1 MIEAATRLSLA
12 LTAFAMAAAA
22 YRIIRGPALA
32 DRVLA
37 ADLLATCIMA
47 VLIISGVAAAAR
59 DRLDAVM
66 VIALVS
72 FFSTVALAKYLLG
85 GRPLD

>member
-1 MIEAATRLSLA
+1 MDVAANV
-12 LTAFAMAAAA
+12 AMALVGFGLAAA
-22 YRIIRGPALA
+22 VYRIVTGPALA

-47 VLIISGVAAAAR
+47 VLLVSGLTDAAR
-59 DRLDAVM
+59 DRLDVVM
-66 VIALVS
+66 AIALVS
-72 FFSTVALAKYLLG
+72 FFSTVVLARYLLG